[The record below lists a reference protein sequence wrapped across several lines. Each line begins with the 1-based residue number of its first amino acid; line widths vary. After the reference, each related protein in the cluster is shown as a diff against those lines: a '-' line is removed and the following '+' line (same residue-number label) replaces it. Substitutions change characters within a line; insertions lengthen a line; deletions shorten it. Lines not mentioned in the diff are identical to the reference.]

1 MAITSDLGGKNYVLG
16 RGRLYFDRFTPTQ
29 VATGISAST
38 RGEGETY
45 FGNTPDL
52 SMTASEDTLDHF
64 DSDQGVRTKD
74 DSVSLQLDRTG
85 SFTTDNISK
94 ENLALY
100 FLSDGATSV
109 VQVSALAATFEI
121 KAARP
126 GKFYQIGAGPSLPA
140 GVRNVSNVSVDK
152 GVGYATDVPAATNWE
167 IDEATGRIYILPTS
181 AGIPD
186 NAGAGTDIQVTYDLG
201 ATTREQIISK
211 STSIYGA
218 LRFVAD
224 NPKGKNR
231 DYYWPY
237 VKLAPDGDYNLK
249 GDDWQSMSFSF
260 EALKKAT
267 NIEAVYI
274 DGRGVV

>member
-29 VATGISAST
+29 VAAGISAST

-152 GVGYATDVPAATNWE
+152 GVGYATDVPAAANWE
-167 IDEATGRIYILPTS
+167 IDEATGRIYILPSLTARHDS
-181 AGIPD
+181 DLSLENVSEVGCVRQSENGII
-186 NAGAGTDIQVTYDLG
+186 AQM
-201 ATTREQIISK
+201 RIIAQNLHTGFIGDECQRDFGPVQDS
-211 STSIYGA
+211 
-218 LRFVAD
+218 LRAE
-224 NPKGKNR
+224 
-231 DYYWPY
+231 
-237 VKLAPDGDYNLK
+237 
-249 GDDWQSMSFSF
+249 F
-260 EALKKAT
+260 E
-267 NIEAVYI
+267 
-274 DGRGVV
+274 RGIC

>member
-1 MAITSDLGGKNYVLG
+1 MPITSDLGGKNYTLG
-16 RGRLYFDRFTPTQ
+16 RGRLYFDRFTPAQ
-29 VATGISAST
+29 VSAGIVAAT

-45 FGNTPDL
+45 FGNTPEM

-100 FLSDGATSV
+100 FLSDGAASV
-109 VQVSALAATFEI
+109 LQVSALAATFEVP
-121 KAARP
+121 KARH
-126 GKFYQIGAGPSLPA
+126 GKFYQVGAGPSLPG
-140 GVRNVSNVSVDK
+140 GVRNISNIIVKK
-152 GVGYATDVPAATNWE
+152 GAGFTTTVTQPGNYEV
-167 IDEATGRIYILPTS
+167 DEATGRIYIIPGSTD
-181 AGIPD
+181 IPD
-186 NAGAGTDIQVTYDLG
+186 AGAGTDIQVTYDLA

-231 DYYWPY
+231 DYYFPY

-249 GDDWQSMSFSF
+249 GEDWQSMSFSF

-274 DGRGVV
+274 DGRGA

>member
-1 MAITSDLGGKNYVLG
+1 MAITSDLGGKNYTLG
-16 RGRLYFDRFTPTQ
+16 RGRLYFDRFTPAQ
-29 VATGISAST
+29 VAAGIVAAT

-100 FLSDGATSV
+100 FLSDGAASV
-109 VQVSALAATFEI
+109 LQTSALAATFEI
-121 KAARP
+121 LAARQ

-140 GVRNVSNVSVDK
+140 GVRNISTVIVKK
-152 GVGYATDVPAATNWE
+152 GAGYPTTGTQPGNYEV
-167 IDEATGRIYILPTS
+167 DEATGRIYIIPGSTDLPDV
-181 AGIPD
+181 G
-186 NAGAGTDIQVTYDLG
+186 GAGTAIQVTYDLA
-201 ATTREQIISK
+201 ATTREQIVSK

-231 DYYWPY
+231 DYYFPY

-260 EALKKAT
+260 EALKKST

-274 DGRGVV
+274 DGRGA

>member
-16 RGRLYFDRFTPTQ
+16 RGRLYFDRFTPAQ
-29 VATGISAST
+29 VAAGISAAT

-52 SMTASEDTLDHF
+52 AMTASEDTLDHF

-100 FLSDGATSV
+100 FLSDGAASV
-109 VQVSALAATFEI
+109 LQVSGTAVTFEVL
-121 KAARP
+121 KARH
-126 GKFYQIGAGPSLPA
+126 GKFYQVGAGPSLPA
-140 GVRNVSNVSVDK
+140 GVRNISNVIVKK
-152 GVGYATDVPAATNWE
+152 GAGYTTTVTQPGNYE
-167 IDEATGRIYILPTS
+167 VDEATGRIYIIPGS
-181 AGIPD
+181 ADIPD
-186 NAGAGTDIQVTYDLG
+186 AAGVGTDIQITYDLA
-201 ATTREQIISK
+201 ATTREQIVSK

-274 DGRGVV
+274 DGRGA